1 MFGARASCGSHFDF
15 AEGRKRASLCSTHS
29 LSGGS
34 KRRLQNGNFLLGN
47 KETKRMPEHLT
58 PAHAHHHPWKTT
70 PDLPHPPS
78 SELLV
83 WGSDSECGILS
94 FLDLCCCFQ
103 DTREEGSEGRE
114 RKGRRGEAMGGEG
127 EEEGRAG
134 IAPPGL
140 QRFPIKAACLFL
152 FPLWTLVSESPFAQ
166 VIIPAGWRNLFSRNM
181 QSR

>member
-1 MFGARASCGSHFDF
+1 
-15 AEGRKRASLCSTHS
+15 
-29 LSGGS
+29 
-34 KRRLQNGNFLLGN
+34 
-47 KETKRMPEHLT
+47 MPEHLT

-114 RKGRRGEAMGGEG
+114 RKEREKGRGNGRGGGR
-127 EEEGRAG
+127 GRESRDCSPRSSKVSHKSCLLASVSPLNPCVWKSLG
-134 IAPPGL
+134 SGDNSRWLTECILQEHAKQIIQASAPESLTPSPRDNP
-140 QRFPIKAACLFL
+140 QPFPHPVIFN
-152 FPLWTLVSESPFAQ
+152 PRLVR
-166 VIIPAGWRNLFSRNM
+166 VH
-181 QSR
+181 